1 MPGYNSIDGLNSGLN
16 TTEMVDAII
25 QFERQNAVLM
35 ERQQAE
41 RQIVI
46 TAYQALQ
53 SKFLALNANLAALD
67 KKSTFEK
74 YSVNVSDTQYLTA
87 TADGRVGTGTYDIQ
101 VLDTAKN
108 HQIASV
114 GFESTDSAVFGT
126 GTITLQLGDGSSRTI
141 EIGVDNNTLKGI
153 KDAINDANV
162 GINASLINDG
172 SLSKANR
179 LILTGNK
186 TGLTNTI
193 EFTSD
198 LTGGSETLNFT
209 STAFDFPENLVMDS
223 GSSSQISLG
232 PTASYTGSTNKTFT
246 FTVKGTGAQTVGSD
260 IIQIDWTDGTNSG
273 TDFYNTADEEVTVVG
288 ADGLTLSLSAGD
300 LTEGDTFQ
308 VQAFAPT
315 LQNATNAK
323 ISFGSTSGTGSP
335 ITITSESNIFKDVI
349 ENLSIT
355 VKEKTET
362 GSNVNIKTDIDINAI
377 KSSINNYITAYNN
390 VNKFIDSQ
398 NKYTEDSTEVPALLG
413 DSTVLTLQSAL
424 QSSLGSKI
432 EGIDSQYNQMYSI
445 GIRTKSDGTLAI
457 VNVSRFE
464 EAIREHLDDVINLFT
479 SSASSTHSGIEF
491 LASTE
496 KTRAATN
503 FEVDITQAAT
513 HGGYKGGEIV
523 DPATTPIVIDSTN
536 NTLKLNMDGLLS
548 NEITLTERTYNSYTD
563 LVTELQSK
571 IEKDDKLG
579 NKGITVQ
586 WVDNENGKGYLEIIS
601 STYGSTSKIEL
612 NSSVSNLA
620 YTILGLAAGSK
631 YYGEDVEGTI
641 NGEEAEGKGQI
652 LKGIEDNETTEG
664 LQLKITLDASQ
675 LGAGAEGTII
685 VSKGV
690 AARQKTK
697 VNSFTESTSGIIDS
711 RINSLKKQNEFLTA
725 RIEDVDER
733 LVQRR
738 TALYKQFF
746 DMEEALG
753 LMNSQ
758 SQYLTLQISS
768 MNSNW
773 KFNQKG

>member
-114 GFESTDSAVFGT
+114 GFESTDSAVFRT